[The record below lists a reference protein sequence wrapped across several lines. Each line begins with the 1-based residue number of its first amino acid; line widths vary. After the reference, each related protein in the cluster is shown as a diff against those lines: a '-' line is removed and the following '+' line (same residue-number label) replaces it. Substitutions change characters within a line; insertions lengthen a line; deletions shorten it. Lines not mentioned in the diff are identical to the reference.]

1 MPARR
6 KHELEVVER
15 LEDIPV
21 FTSEAEEAEFWAAH
35 QLSDALL
42 AAMEPLG
49 EDVLPPPRPRTKPVA
64 VRFDESTLARVR
76 ALAARR
82 GKGYQTL
89 LKEFVVERL
98 YEEERREGIVG
109 RARRSR
115 NVERKRRSTGSA

>member
-6 KHELEVVER
+6 KGELEIIER

-21 FTSEAEEAEFWAAH
+21 FASEAEEANFWAQH

-42 AAMEPLG
+42 AAMEPLD
-49 EDVLPPPRPRTKPVA
+49 EQVLPPPRPRTTPVA
-64 VRFDESTLARVR
+64 VRFDESTLRR
-76 ALAARR
+76 IKALAARR

-98 YEEERREGIVG
+98 YEEERREGIINS
-109 RARRSR
+109 ARRGSR
-115 NVERKRRSTGSA
+115 LDRKRRPSRV